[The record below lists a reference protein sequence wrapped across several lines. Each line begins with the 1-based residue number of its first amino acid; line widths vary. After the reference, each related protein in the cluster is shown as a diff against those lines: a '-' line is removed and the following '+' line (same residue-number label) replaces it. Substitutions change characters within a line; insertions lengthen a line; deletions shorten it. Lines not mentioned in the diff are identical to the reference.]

1 MQNAIAQ
8 VSSAIYLVAA
18 YGRHYATKDQVLQD
32 WMQGKDFKIHGGP
45 YCSVR
50 DLEAM
55 RWDFSTI
62 YLCYGNAQL
71 LEV

>member
-18 YGRHYATKDQVLQD
+18 YGRYYTTKDQVLQD
-32 WMQGKDFKIHGGP
+32 WMAGKDFKIHGGP

-55 RWDFSTI
+55 RSSFCTI
-62 YLCYGNAQL
+62 YLCYGSDKV